1 MVIAMTPLEIIAAA
15 LGITSVWLTVRQNP
29 LCWPIG
35 LVMVLLYAWFFLD
48 ARLYS
53 LVLLHGVFAAM
64 QLYGWWQW
72 NQGLDDSGQRPVSSA
87 SAREVG
93 LGLFAALILGL
104 LLGLAMD
111 RFTEAAYPWPDALLT
126 AFSLLAQLWMALKR
140 WQCWVL
146 WVVVDVLY
154 VGFFAFQSYW
164 LTAGLYGVFIALA
177 LLGLHEWRASRVQPT

>member
-1 MVIAMTPLEIIAAA
+1 MTPLEIIASA

-29 LCWPIG
+29 LCWPVG

-48 ARLYS
+48 AHLYS

-72 NQGLDDSGQRPVSSA
+72 RQEVDASGRRPVSEA
-87 SAREVG
+87 GRNEIL
-93 LGLFAALILGL
+93 LGMGVALLFGL

-111 RFTEAAYPWPDALLT
+111 RLTEAVYPWPDAALT

-146 WVVVDVLY
+146 WIVVDVLY
-154 VGFFAFQSYW
+154 VGFFAVQGYW
-164 LTAGLYGVFIALA
+164 LTAGLYGVFTALA
-177 LLGLHEWRASRVQPT
+177 VLGLREWRAARGHLG

>member
-1 MVIAMTPLEIIAAA
+1 MTPLEIIASA
-15 LGITSVWLTVRQNP
+15 LGITSVWLTVRQNK

-35 LVMVLLYAWFFLD
+35 LAMVLLYAWFFFD

-87 SAREVG
+87 SPHEVG

-104 LLGLAMD
+104 LLGLTMD
-111 RFTEAAYPWPDALLT
+111 RYTEAVYPWPDALLT

-140 WQCWVL
+140 WQCWLL
-146 WVVVDVLY
+146 WIVVDVLY

-164 LTAGLYGVFIALA
+164 LTAVLYGVFIALA
-177 LLGLHEWRASRVQPT
+177 LLGLREWRASRVQAA